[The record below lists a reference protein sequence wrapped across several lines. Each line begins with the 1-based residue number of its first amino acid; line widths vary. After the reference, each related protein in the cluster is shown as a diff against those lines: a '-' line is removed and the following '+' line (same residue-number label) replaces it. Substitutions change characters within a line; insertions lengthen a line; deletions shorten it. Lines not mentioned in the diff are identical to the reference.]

1 MKCKGGGLKSPDI
14 CSEPCGDGLNAGFYA
29 CDDGNNFDGDGCSAN
44 CTLEENY

>member
-14 CSEPCGDGLNAGFYA
+14 CSEPCGAGLNAGFYA
-29 CDDGNNFDGDGCSAN
+29 CDDGCSAN